1 MRQHVE
7 DSFDYQLPSLL
18 QRHSARYFCKS
29 LESVFEVSFFLLFV
43 SFLSQNLDTL
53 KNWRIIV
60 RRCMIIGKF
69 KLTGRLQG
77 GQPAPQTPP
86 TSGSAAY
93 TASGGG
99 FNDVLNRWG
108 CLLNWL
114 VFLFK
119 FNFFV
124 YFCILT
130 LASLKS
136 TPIPHGVET
145 SMMSPAGEYILSVWY
160 SCLNFHM
167 YIFILYIFIPSSP
180 CWMCIFL

>member
-114 VFLFK
+114 FYSNLISLFISVFWHSHHWSLHRYRMGWRLQWCHLQV
-119 FNFFV
+119 NIFFQFDTAV
-124 YFCILT
+124 
-130 LASLKS
+130 
-136 TPIPHGVET
+136 
-145 SMMSPAGEYILSVWY
+145 
-160 SCLNFHM
+160 
-167 YIFILYIFIPSSP
+167 
-180 CWMCIFL
+180 